1 MIKKTLLAMLI
12 ALLLLM
18 NGFQVIAEEE
28 ATPTPTPET
37 VETTPDSLGLNA
49 KSAVLID
56 AKTGMVLYQK
66 NMNQQMYP
74 ASITKILS
82 IYIALEK
89 LDVNTML
96 SASATAIDNIDRSS
110 SHIWL
115 DYGEEAPAIDF
126 IYAGMMAS
134 ANDAINVLAE
144 SVSGT
149 QEQFVTLM
157 NETAIGAGAKNS
169 NFTNAHGLPNE
180 SHITTAYDMAMI
192 TRLAMRND
200 TFKEVFGAKSYEM
213 KPTNKQKDTRVF
225 STGNEMIKN
234 SKNTY
239 EYATGGKIGWTKD
252 AEYTMVTTATY
263 NNMDLIAVVMGAT
276 TSDDRYADTKK
287 LFDYGFNNYKT
298 VVVSKNTIESQIVEV
313 KKGSTLLATATFT
326 VPYDFNILLPMEME
340 DSAVST
346 SVEIRNETDP
356 EKIEGAVL
364 LYLEGQEVG
373 EQRME
378 KEIIMHDTS
387 FQATKL
393 PMIVQ
398 VIDYISLGILGL
410 FVIIKFLVFLRK
422 NTKLP
427 E

>member
-1 MIKKTLLAMLI
+1 MIKKILSVLI
-12 ALLLLM
+12 CTFILIS
-18 NGFQVIAEEE
+18 GFQVVAEEE
-28 ATPTPTPET
+28 PTPTPET
-37 VETTPDSLGLNA
+37 VESTPDSLGLNA

-89 LDVNTML
+89 LDPNAVL
-96 SASATAIDNIDRSS
+96 SASATAIDNIDRTS

-134 ANDAINVLAE
+134 ANDAMNVLAE

-149 QEQFVTLM
+149 QEAFVALM
-157 NETAIGAGAKNS
+157 NETAKSAGAKNS
-169 NFTNAHGLPNE
+169 NFVNAHGLPNE
-180 SHITTAYDMAMI
+180 AHVTTAYDMAMI
-192 TRLAMRND
+192 TRTAMRNEL
-200 TFKEVFGAKSYEM
+200 FKEAFGAKLYEM
-213 KPTNKQKDTRVF
+213 KPTNKQKDTRTF
-225 STGNEMIKN
+225 STGNEMLKK
-234 SKNTY
+234 SKNIY
-239 EYATGGKIGWTKD
+239 ENATGGKIGWTKD

-263 NNMDLIAVVMGAT
+263 NNMDLIAVVMGCS
-276 TSDDRYADTKK
+276 TSDDRYADTRK

-298 VVVSKNTIESQIVEV
+298 VIVSKDTIESKVVEV
-313 KKGSTLLATATFT
+313 KKGSTVLATATFT

-346 SVEIRNETDP
+346 SVVIRNENNP
-356 EKIEGAVL
+356 ETIEGAVV
-364 LYLEGQEVG
+364 LYLEGKEVG
-373 EQRME
+373 EQRMQ
-378 KEIIMHDTS
+378 KDIVMHDTS

-393 PMIVQ
+393 PIIVQ
-398 VIDYISLGILGL
+398 IIDYISLGVLAL
-410 FVIIKFLVFLRK
+410 FVFIKFLVFLRK